1 MEDFV
6 RRTLRETKAE
16 HLRVASGDCG
26 DLNWGRGGVHLQ
38 LLTGTSVLI
47 FKVEPIVTVLQ
58 AENMIWPF
66 VCISCSNNAEFEID
80 QSTLY
85 REEAREMCL
94 SVRHSNNR
102 NEEEEGHKGGHTD
115 LRTSVLEC
123 AA

>member
-6 RRTLRETKAE
+6 GRTLRETKAE
-16 HLRVASGDCG
+16 HLRVASGDCR

-47 FKVEPIVTVLQ
+47 FKVEPVVTVLQ

-66 VCISCSNNAEFEID
+66 ICISCSNNAEFEFN

-85 REEAREMCL
+85 REEAREICL
-94 SVRHSNNR
+94 SVRHSGNR
-102 NEEEEGHKGGHTD
+102 NGEDE
-115 LRTSVLEC
+115 
-123 AA
+123 